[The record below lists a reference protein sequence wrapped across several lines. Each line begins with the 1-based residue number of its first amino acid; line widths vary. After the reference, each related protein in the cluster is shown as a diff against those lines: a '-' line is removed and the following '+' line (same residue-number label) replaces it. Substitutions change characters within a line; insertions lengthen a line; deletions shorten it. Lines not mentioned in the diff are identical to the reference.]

1 MWRMIPGIQHE
12 PSPDV
17 ARAVRAIREMRA
29 TIAAQHA
36 AGAPGA
42 QTCGLASD
50 LIDAIVVDLWRSIL
64 SRLAPEQA
72 EAIEVQAVVV
82 AHGGYGR
89 REMAPFSDVD
99 LMILHEPALTA
110 AVERPA
116 REILQGLFDAGLQV
130 GQSVRSVPEACR
142 LAAGDATIF
151 STLTASRVLAGHAP
165 LLERLMEG
173 LRGIARRN
181 PARLVDQLVGARRE
195 EADRFG
201 ETVSLL
207 EPNVKR
213 SPGGLRD
220 IQLARWLGFVAHG
233 STSFDDLAL
242 TGGMVRRDADSLR
255 DAAEFLMRLRN
266 DLHLAAG
273 RGVDDLT
280 RSEQLRIADAR
291 GIESSGGLLSVERF
305 MGEYFH
311 HTKQVAHVV
320 ENAIVSSRG
329 RRPIREWLAG
339 LTGRRVEGLFR
350 VGPGSVAAVP
360 GRVAEVAA
368 SPAFVVR
375 LVDLASR
382 SGLPV
387 NHATWEAVREATHAD
402 SLDGGAAG
410 SAGEADEET
419 RGRFLELVGRGGRV
433 GDALRRLHEVGLLE
447 RIIPQFAHAR
457 NLLQFN
463 NYHKYTVD
471 EHCILA
477 VERAQ
482 ELADDD
488 GWLGRLWRG
497 IKRKRTVLLA
507 LLIHDLGKGFE
518 EDHSEVGARIARDVA
533 ARFGLPEDEAA
544 IVETLVLKH
553 LTMAHIAFRR
563 NVDDDSIIVRFAC
576 DVGSPEVLGMLAV
589 LTAADV
595 SAVGP
600 GTWTRWKADLLGDVY
615 FRALGYLDGE
625 SPSLLAERHDA
636 SLQRKLAR
644 FPADDPVVVLAGQLP
659 RSYLGGTDPDRILEE
674 LRQLCRLRIGEVV
687 VSARWQTETSTV
699 VVTVGAHE
707 NIASG
712 IFHRLAGSLAGQ
724 RLVILS
730 ADIHTLP
737 GGLVLDRFVVQDP
750 DFAGEPPAA
759 RLVEIGDAIRASL
772 TAEQPPS
779 FTRRWNPFAPIVP
792 PAAIVPV
799 RVLFDNESSERT
811 TILEVFAHDS
821 VGLLY
826 AITKELHDARVS
838 VRAAKIGTYLDQ
850 VVDAFHLTDLDGGK
864 IVDPERLESLRRA
877 IEKVA
882 APVTSPSSG
891 G

>member
-1 MWRMIPGIQHE
+1 MSRMIPGIQHE
-12 PSPDV
+12 PSPAV
-17 ARAVRAIREMRA
+17 ARAARAVREMRA

-36 AGAPGA
+36 AAGPGV
-42 QTCGLASD
+42 QTCWLASD
-50 LIDAIVVDLWRSIL
+50 LIDRIVVDLWQSIL
-64 SRLAPEQA
+64 TGLPPEQA
-72 EAIEVQAVVV
+72 AAVERQAAVV

-99 LMILHEPALTA
+99 LMILHEPSLSM
-110 AVERPA
+110 AVEGPA
-116 REILQGLFDAGLQV
+116 RQIMQDLFDAGLQV
-130 GQSVRSVPEACR
+130 GQSVRSVSEACR
-142 LAAGDATIF
+142 LAAADATIF

-165 LLERLMEG
+165 LLDRLMEG

-181 PARLVDQLVGARRE
+181 PARLVDQLVAARRE

-220 IQLARWLGFVAHG
+220 IQLARWLGFAAHG

-242 TGGMVRRDADSLR
+242 TGGMSRRDADSLR

-273 RGVDDLT
+273 RSVDDLT
-280 RSEQLRIADAR
+280 RSEQVRIAGAR
-291 GIESSGGLLSVERF
+291 GIESRGGLLSVERF

-320 ENAIVSSRG
+320 ENAIASSRG
-329 RRPIREWLAG
+329 PRPIREWLAG

-360 GRVAEVAA
+360 GRAAEVAA

-382 SGLPV
+382 SGLPI
-387 NHATWEAVREATHAD
+387 NHATWEAVREATQAD
-402 SLDGGAAG
+402 SLDGQAAG
-410 SAGEADEET
+410 PAREADAET
-419 RGRFLELVGRGGRV
+419 RVRFLELFARGDRIG
-433 GDALRRLHEVGLLE
+433 GALRRLHEVGLLE

-477 VERAQ
+477 VERAL
-482 ELADDD
+482 ELAADDS
-488 GWLGRLWRG
+488 WLGNVWRG
-497 IKRKRTVLLA
+497 IRRKRTVLLA

-533 ARFGLPEDEAA
+533 TRFGLPEDEAA
-544 IVETLVLKH
+544 IIETLVLKH
-553 LTMAHIAFRR
+553 LSMAQIAFRR
-563 NVDDDSIIVRFAC
+563 NIGDDSIVVRFAC
-576 DVGSPEVLGMLAV
+576 DVGSPEVLAMLTA

-595 SAVGP
+595 AAVGP
-600 GTWTRWKADLLGDVY
+600 GTWTRWKADLLGDLY
-615 FRALGYLDGE
+615 FRTLSFLDGE
-625 SPSLLAERHDA
+625 GPSVAAERHDA
-636 SLQRKLAR
+636 SLRQMLAGLDR
-644 FPADDPVVVLAGQLP
+644 NDPVAALAGHLP
-659 RSYLGGTDPDRILEE
+659 RSYLGGTEPGRILGE
-674 LRQLCRLRIGEVV
+674 LRQLCRLSVGEIL
-687 VSARWQTETSTV
+687 VSARWQPETSTV
-699 VVTVGAHE
+699 AVSVGAHE
-707 NIASG
+707 NVATG
-712 IFHRLAGSLAGQ
+712 VFHRLAGSLASL
-724 RLVILS
+724 RLEILS

-737 GGLVLDRFVVQDP
+737 GGLLLDQFVVQDP
-750 DFAGEPPAA
+750 DFAGEPPKE
-759 RLVEIGDAIRASL
+759 RLAEIADAIRAGL
-772 TAEQPPS
+772 VAVQPPS
-779 FTRRWNPFAPIVP
+779 FTRRWNPFAPILP
-792 PAAIVPV
+792 PAAMLPV
-799 RVLFDNESSERT
+799 RVLFDNESSEQT

-826 AITKELHDARVS
+826 AITKVLHDAGIS
-838 VRAAKIGTYLDQ
+838 VQSAKIGTYLDQ
-850 VVDAFHLTDLDGGK
+850 VVDAFHITDLDGRK
-864 IVDPERLESLRRA
+864 IVDPERIDSLRRA

-882 APVTSPSSG
+882 EPVRSPSSG